1 MIDVTIGLVMCG
13 AGGWLLYAIRYRA
26 TEPQPMLLRSD
37 IIAYTLIFVVVILAA
52 GGFVLIV
59 SGLLPG

>member
-1 MIDVTIGLVMCG
+1 MDVIIGLAMCG
-13 AGGWLLYAIRYRA
+13 AGGCLLYAIRYRA

-37 IIAYTLIFVVVILAA
+37 MVAYTLVFVVVILAA
-52 GGFVLIV
+52 GGLVMIV